1 MNEKNFSIIGEAMN
15 IDFKRQLVGFIA
27 QNLIKKFGTNTW
39 WQRGVLNVLYEE
51 QKRNLPLNGTYAELT
66 DKLDVKLCLLLIE
79 IHWSEIFSKFLP
91 YTYFNYVKELRT
103 IRNLWAHNPE
113 AFDDKTTRRAFDT
126 MVLISET
133 FDKEL
138 PENLR
143 KICEENFKSAEKI
156 VREKS
161 TGVVEQSKNFFSKT
175 NLKSWRY
182 VIEPHK
188 DVASGRYKQAEF
200 AADLGQVVR
209 GEGSSEYT
217 DPIKFF
223 ERTYLTGGLKTLLVK
238 TLQRL
243 TYGTSEPV
251 IQLKTSFGGGKTHSL
266 LALYHLFG
274 GKISA
279 EQSPVVTE
287 ILNAAE
293 ISKLPKV
300 HTAVIVGTW
309 ENPLK
314 STLWGEIAAQLSRS
328 TGKLELYEMM
338 RDNDL
343 NGVSPGVD
351 LLRKL
356 FDTAGACLIL
366 IDEVVAYGR
375 KLREG
380 KLKSAGT
387 FGNLMSFLQELTE
400 AAKASRNTAVVVSI
414 PESDAEIV
422 DDLGRKVLVQVEKYF
437 GRMEFV
443 WSPITITEGYEIV
456 RRRLF
461 KPCSDEI
468 ARSEVCTA
476 FFNMYVE
483 NEKDFPFESR
493 QNNFRE
499 KLFSCYPIHP
509 KLFDYLYE
517 KWTSLEKFQKT
528 RGVLR
533 LMANVIYHLWT
544 NNDTSLLIMPSSIPI
559 NFPPVRDELSKLLGG
574 NWDTIINAEVDGSR
588 SKPQELDSQNV
599 RFNNLM
605 AARKISRTIFIGT
618 APGNKKGNVRGIL
631 ESEIRLGV
639 IQPDDV
645 ENISIYNDAISKLK
659 SNLYYL
665 YSQDTRLWFSVNP
678 TLRKYFEDK
687 RIEIS
692 DDKIEAEIEKWLKDW
707 KRAGVFEN
715 VHICPK
721 SSADVPDEQ
730 TARLVMLLPKYTY
743 SEQGN
748 STAIEMAKNI
758 LENRGTIPRR
768 WRNMLLFMVADDEN
782 LQILKDMVRDYL
794 AWSEVR
800 SDRSLNLDTLQKADL
815 DNNLKLAKENFS
827 MKLSQTYCRLIV
839 PETYGEADLN
849 FPLRVEKI
857 ECIKD
862 NISVASKK
870 FLHDS
875 IPMLNC
881 SLGAGELKRL
891 LDKFI
896 WRDRDS
902 VQLKQLWEY
911 FATYYYL
918 PRLINES
925 VLLETVRKGVANKT
939 FALAE
944 DFQDEKYIDLH
955 FGDVS
960 CGNLLPEYFLVK
972 AEIAE
977 SQLGAGKPTPPIET
991 ETKIIITPPKPE
1003 PTIEQP
1009 LPLPKKFSMDVKLD
1023 NEKYVRD
1030 VKRYVEEVASLI
1042 MNLPNATTSIR
1053 LVVEISVPDGI
1064 EESTKDI
1071 VTDNCKFLKIG
1082 SENFYFK

>member
-1 MNEKNFSIIGEAMN
+1 MNEKNHSEIGTAMN
-15 IDFKRQLVGFIA
+15 FDLKQELVGYIA
-27 QNLIKKFGTNTW
+27 QNLSRHFGVNNW
-39 WQRGVLNVLYEE
+39 WQRGVLNFLYDD
-51 QKRNLPLNGTYAELT
+51 QKRNLPLNGSYAELT
-66 DKLDVKLCLLLIE
+66 DKLDIQLCLLLID
-79 IHWSEIFSKFLP
+79 IHWREIFSANLP
-91 YTYFNYVKELRT
+91 RNYLNYVKELKT
-103 IRNLWAHNPE
+103 TRNLWAHNPE
-113 AFDDKTTRRAFDT
+113 AFDDATTMRALDT
-126 MVLISET
+126 MARISEP
-133 FDKEL
+133 FDEDLTEKLRAMWRAKIPKE
-138 PENLR
+138 
-143 KICEENFKSAEKI
+143 KSSVVEPEKI
-156 VREKS
+156 LSPTK
-161 TGVVEQSKNFFSKT
+161 

-209 GEGSSEYT
+209 GEGSSEYK
-217 DPIKFF
+217 DAVEFF
-223 ERTYLTGGLKTLLVK
+223 SRTYLTGGLKTLLVK

-279 EQSPVVTE
+279 EQSSVVTE

-314 STLWGEIAAQLSRS
+314 STLWGEIAAQLSLS
-328 TGKLELYEMM
+328 TGKPELYEMM

-375 KLREG
+375 KLSAG
-380 KLKSAGT
+380 KIKSAGT

-400 AAKASRNTAVVVSI
+400 AAKASRNTAIVVAI

-422 DDLGRKVLVQVEKYF
+422 DDLGRQVLVQVEKYF

-483 NEKDFPFESR
+483 NENDFPFESR
-493 QNNFRE
+493 QDKFRE
-499 KLFSCYPIHP
+499 KLLSCYPIHP
-509 KLFDYLYE
+509 KLFDYLYD

-544 NNDTSLLIMPSSIPI
+544 NNDESKLIMPSSIPL
-559 NFPPVRDELSKLLGG
+559 NFPPVRDELVKLLGG
-574 NWDTIINAEVDGSR
+574 NWDAIINAEIDGAR

-605 AARKISRTIFIGT
+605 AARKIARSIFMGT

-631 ESEIRLGV
+631 ESEIRLDV
-639 IQPDDV
+639 IQPDEVDK
-645 ENISIYNDAISKLK
+645 IPIYNDAISKLK

-678 TLRKYFEDK
+678 TLRKLVDDK
-687 RIEIS
+687 RGQYS
-692 DDKIEAEIEKWLKDW
+692 DEDVFFEIENWLKNW
-707 KRAGVFEN
+707 RRAGVFEN

-730 TARLVMLLPKYTY
+730 TARLVILLPKYTY

-748 STAIEMAKNI
+748 SSAIEMAKNI

-768 WRNMLLFMVADDEN
+768 WRNMLLFMVADEEN
-782 LQILKDMVRDYL
+782 LQILKNMVRDYL
-794 AWSEVR
+794 AWSAVLKESR
-800 SDRSLNLDTLQKADL
+800 YHNLDILQKDDA

-827 MKLSQTYCRLIV
+827 MKLSQTYCRLLV
-839 PETYGEADLN
+839 PETYGDANLN

-857 ECIKD
+857 DCTKD
-862 NISVASKK
+862 NVAVASEK

-875 IPMLNC
+875 IPMLHC
-881 SLGAGELKRL
+881 SLGCGILKNL

-896 WRDRDS
+896 WRDRDA

-918 PRLINES
+918 PRLINEKI
-925 VLLETVRKGVANKT
+925 LLNTVRKGVAAKT
-939 FALAE
+939 FAVAE
-944 DFQDEKYIDLH
+944 DFQDGKYIDLH
-955 FGDVS
+955 FGDLS
-960 CGNLLPEYFLVK
+960 CEKLLPEYFLVK
-972 AEIAE
+972 AEIAQ
-977 SQLGAGKPTPPIET
+977 SQLGLETPEP
-991 ETKIIITPPKPE
+991 KIIDEHKKLFPINPDKISPPEK
-1003 PTIEQP
+1003 TNP
-1009 LPLPKKFSMDVKLD
+1009 LSKKFFMDVELD
-1023 NEKYVRD
+1023 KEKYVRN
-1030 VKRYVEEVASLI
+1030 VKNYIDEVASLM
-1042 MNLPNATTSIR
+1042 MNLPNAETSIR
-1053 LVVEISVPDGI
+1053 LVVEIYVPQGI
-1064 EESTKDI
+1064 SEQTKDI
-1071 VTDNCKFLKIG
+1071 VIDNCRILKI
-1082 SENFYFK
+1082 ETKNFKFSS